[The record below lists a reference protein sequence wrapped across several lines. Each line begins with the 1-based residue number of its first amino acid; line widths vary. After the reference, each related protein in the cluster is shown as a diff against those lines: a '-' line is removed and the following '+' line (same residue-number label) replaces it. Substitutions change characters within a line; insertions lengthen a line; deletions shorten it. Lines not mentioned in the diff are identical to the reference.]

1 MHIVLYAYC
10 MSKDEIEYRYETK
23 EFEGYLRRARFYVEM
38 GKESFTVDVYTDNTN
53 QDDTYQ
59 RILHKVRHS
68 VDRFKLED
76 WVTAE
81 WDELSGKAMDELIA
95 MIGDEKIEKDEE
107 FFSYFP
113 EDNDFA
119 THDTLEEAKE
129 SAQASLEWYQEDACD
144 DGWNE
149 SVSQVC
155 YGKVIASPIPTE
167 SYIRADYTDEEWDN
181 KFPNNSNHDNVVVYS
196 FDK

>member
-1 MHIVLYAYC
+1 
-10 MSKDEIEYRYETK
+10 MS
-23 EFEGYLRRARFYVEM
+23 LPP
-38 GKESFTVDVYTDNTN
+38 NP
-53 QDDTYQ
+53 
-59 RILHKVRHS
+59 HS
-68 VDRFKLED
+68 VPGHREYIVKIVCAGTYIVHVPYGDNESEWNYIKNQVEHVLPCQLD
-76 WVTAE
+76 DAE
-81 WDELSGKAMDELIA
+81 ENTYVVCGMQLV
-95 MIGDEKIEKDEE
+95 GDFDVFNQKKIEKDEE

-119 THDTLEEAKE
+119 THDTLKEAKE

-149 SVSQVC
+149 SVTQVC
-155 YGKVIASPIPTE
+155 YGKVMASPIPTE